1 MNEPNEKWFKM
12 VCKMM
17 GELETRMKLQVGL
30 MNDLNKRMDLQ
41 VGLINTRMDKQE
53 ETLKLISMERKS
65 LKIILTKAA
74 KRMEYI
80 ESFIER
86 IVREM
91 GGEIIEETNED
102 LSKDRILN

>member
-17 GELETRMKLQVGL
+17 GEAETRIMDNIHKI
-30 MNDLNKRMDLQ
+30 NELNKRL
-41 VGLINTRMDKQE
+41 DKQE
-53 ETLKLISMERKS
+53 EVLQMMNTERSS

-74 KRMEYI
+74 ERMEYI
-80 ESFIER
+80 ESYLEQLT
-86 IVREM
+86 EEL
-91 GGEIIEETNED
+91 GGEVQEAEDED

>member
-30 MNDLNKRMDLQ
+30 MNDLN
-41 VGLINTRMDKQE
+41 TRMDKQE
-53 ETLKLISMERKS
+53 ETLKLMSMERKT

>member
-30 MNDLNKRMDLQ
+30 MNDLN
-41 VGLINTRMDKQE
+41 TRMDKQE
-53 ETLKLISMERKS
+53 ETLKLMSMERKT

-80 ESFIER
+80 ESFIEQ
-86 IVREM
+86 ITREM
-91 GGEIIEETNED
+91 GGEIIEETDED